1 LISKNGNESG
11 VYKRDTKSLFT
22 HQNNNRYSIVVF
34 RFLPSLTR
42 GVFHQC
48 TFTANPQGKLS
59 LKLGLLAKGFG
70 RLAIYVLAKVI
81 SSASKSP

>member
-1 LISKNGNESG
+1 MHLYREP
-11 VYKRDTKSLFT
+11 T
-22 HQNNNRYSIVVF
+22 
-34 RFLPSLTR
+34 
-42 GVFHQC
+42 
-48 TFTANPQGKLS
+48 GKLS